1 VLTRSQQRRTDGEVW
16 SLSASGGA
24 IIVMFHEASGKKKI
38 RIASYLTSWN
48 QADHQKSTERTGQ
61 GLSASGGLIQKIYE
75 WYPLTCPKYQ
85 GRMRIIAFIEDP
97 EVINKILKHL
107 DLWNL
112 KARPPPR
119 ANAPPNNIEP
129 HLDYSHR
136 GVGPY
141 GPEVDSQLPPPARH
155 RSRSGEF
162 PNSGTR
168 KRAGPTITSM

>member
-1 VLTRSQQRRTDGEVW
+1 MYL
-16 SLSASGGA
+16 LSNGVK
-24 IIVMFHEASGKKKI
+24 IISFV
-38 RIASYLTSWN
+38 
-48 QADHQKSTERTGQ
+48 
-61 GLSASGGLIQKIYE
+61 
-75 WYPLTCPKYQ
+75 
-85 GRMRIIAFIEDP
+85 EDP
-97 EVINKILKHL
+97 EVIKKILKHL

-129 HLDYSHR
+129 HLDYS
-136 GVGPY
+136 
-141 GPEVDSQLPPPARH
+141 DSQLPPPA